1 MLLSSESSREGCSFV
16 NTITTN
22 RASPLA
28 APYRRKIGKVTFE
41 VSSFGNL
48 QATGT
53 AEDLILGILEAKV
66 TREDFGEE
74 AQSA

>member
-1 MLLSSESSREGCSFV
+1 M

>member
-1 MLLSSESSREGCSFV
+1 M

-28 APYRRKIGKVTFE
+28 ASYRRKIGNVTFE
-41 VSSFGNL
+41 VSAFGNP

-53 AEDLILGILEAKV
+53 AEDLLLSMLKAKV
-66 TREDFGEE
+66 TQENFGEE
-74 AQSA
+74 AKSA